1 MDTEF
6 FKDLDKFAL
15 YVKKRVSTPY
25 SGGRK
30 SVRFGHG
37 ISPIGYREY
46 RKGDDF
52 KLIDWKVYGRTEKLY
67 VKEHEEERSLVVQM
81 LLDASASM
89 GYDQKFSFASRIA
102 AGFAYMATLENE
114 KFSVSKFSE
123 EMVPADPRSGRKN
136 LFKTIADLDE
146 TVPEGKTN
154 IKLVSEQF
162 DQMARST
169 SLVIFISDFMDD
181 TEQVVSSI
189 YRLSGHDLMVIQ
201 VVAPDEVDMNL
212 GGDIKFVDMESKRPL
227 ITRVSEKLRNDYR
240 SRLKSHN
247 DRIAAACNSVGAEFF
262 SFRTDKPLVDVF
274 MEINSRARVWGA

>member
-15 YVKKRVSTPY
+15 SVKKRVSTPY

-37 ISPIGYREY
+37 ISPVGYREY

-67 VKEHEEERSLVVQM
+67 VREHEEERSLVVQM

-102 AGFAYMATLENE
+102 AGFAYLATLESE
-114 KFSVSKFSE
+114 KFSVSIFSE
-123 EMVPADPRSGRKN
+123 EMAPADPRSGRKN
-136 LFKTIADLDE
+136 LFRTISDLDE

-169 SLVIFISDFMDD
+169 SLVILISDFLDETD
-181 TEQVVSSI
+181 QVTSSI
-189 YRLSGHDLMVIQ
+189 YRLSAHDLMVIQ
-201 VVAPDEVDMNL
+201 VLSPEEADLNL
-212 GGDIKFVDMESKRPL
+212 GGDIKFVDMESNHPL
-227 ITRVSEKLRNDYR
+227 ITRVSERVRKDYR
-240 SRLKSHN
+240 SRLESHN
-247 DRIAAACNSVGAEFF
+247 EKIAAACNSVGADFF
-262 SFRTDKPLVDVF
+262 SFRTDKPLLDVF
-274 MEINSRARVWGA
+274 MEINSRAQVWRA

>member
-15 YVKKRVSTPY
+15 SVKKRVSTPY

-37 ISPIGYREY
+37 ISPVGYREY

-67 VKEHEEERSLVVQM
+67 VREHEEERSLVVQM

-89 GYDQKFSFASRIA
+89 GYDEKFSFASRIA
-102 AGFAYMATLENE
+102 AGFAYLATLESE
-114 KFSVSKFSE
+114 KFSVSIFSE

-136 LFKTIADLDE
+136 LFRTIAELDE

-154 IKLVSEQF
+154 IKLVSDQF

-169 SLVIFISDFMDD
+169 SLVILISDFLDD
-181 TEQVVSSI
+181 TEQVKSSI
-189 YRLSGHDLMVIQ
+189 YRLSAHDLMVIQ
-201 VVAPDEVDMNL
+201 VLAPDEADLNL
-212 GGDIKFVDMESKRPL
+212 GGDIKFVDMESGHPL
-227 ITRVSEKLRNDYR
+227 ITRVSERVRKDYR
-240 SRLKSHN
+240 SRLESHN
-247 DRIAAACNSVGAEFF
+247 DSIAAACNSVGADFF
-262 SFRTDKPLVDVF
+262 SFRTDKPMIDVF
-274 MEINSRARVWGA
+274 MEINSRAQVWRA